1 MKKRTIMNPHI
12 ISGLVI
18 LSQMDKPRKVS
29 MLLVLGAQSKAIKL
43 QNRLQQDSRR
53 PRTSL
58 PKLDFEEKFL
68 IRHGNRTTP
77 RNTSRAKKKMIK
89 RFKIYIELQ
98 NSFCFIYY
106 SPITILRHIRQNSY
120 SCSKNSPGK
129 VLQAHSMYPSQ
140 MRVSKAMRTIRGV

>member
-1 MKKRTIMNPHI
+1 MKKRTIMNPHM

-18 LSQMDKPRKVS
+18 LSQMDKPRRTS

-53 PRTSL
+53 PKTSF

-77 RNTSRAKKKMIK
+77 RNTSRAKTKDDKNTIILHRYKVAQQFFLTIFSNSNHNCSNISHCYFRIFQHK
-89 RFKIYIELQ
+89 RISTF
-98 NSFCFIYY
+98 
-106 SPITILRHIRQNSY
+106 
-120 SCSKNSPGK
+120 
-129 VLQAHSMYPSQ
+129 
-140 MRVSKAMRTIRGV
+140 